1 MSGVVLSA
9 SGIIGGD
16 KCKGDSLRPECSYLC
31 VIDKDK
37 SSCVSP
43 VGCFRLE
50 ESALIN
56 KLESIRRLISSCSE
70 NGLPYPCRGDVWVLL
85 QVIDDLKAKN
95 SILERNLFQGV
106 DSKGRTDI
114 VAFAMDLMRLHEED
128 DVDYPEN
135 DVVLALW
142 KRRQA

>member
-1 MSGVVLSA
+1 
-9 SGIIGGD
+9 
-16 KCKGDSLRPECSYLC
+16 
-31 VIDKDK
+31 
-37 SSCVSP
+37 
-43 VGCFRLE
+43 
-50 ESALIN
+50 
-56 KLESIRRLISSCSE
+56 
-70 NGLPYPCRGDVWVLL
+70 LL